1 MTILEQLARYL
12 AAKLS
17 LPFEDV
23 GAEASVFF
31 GALPDAPAKA
41 VCVYASDLRPAG
53 DDDGSRV
60 QVILRSDSDGGWPAE
75 LSARVMALLDEARDV
90 AFVPDGCYVNRVET
104 ERGFEFTG
112 TAANGAQFYAAR
124 FRIYTCGGESV

>member
-12 AAKLS
+12 AAKLN
-17 LPFEDV
+17 LPFEDLD
-23 GAEASVFF
+23 AQASVFF

-41 VCVYASDLRPAG
+41 VCVYASDLRPSG

-60 QVILRSDSDGGWPAE
+60 QVIIRSDMDGGWPAQ
-75 LSARVMALLDEARDV
+75 LAVRLMALLDEARDV
-90 AFVPDGCYVNRVET
+90 CFVPDGCYVNRVET

-112 TAANGAQFYAAR
+112 TSQNGAQYYAAR
-124 FRIYTCGGESV
+124 FRIYTCGGGLA

>member
-12 AAKLS
+12 AAKLG
-17 LPFEDV
+17 LPFEDLD
-23 GAEASVFF
+23 AEASVFF
-31 GALPDAPAKA
+31 GALPDAPARA

-60 QVILRSDSDGGWPAE
+60 QVILRSNGDSGWPAA

-124 FRIYTCGGESV
+124 FRIYTCGGEPV

>member
-12 AAKLS
+12 AAKLG
-17 LPFEDV
+17 LPFEDC

-31 GALPDAPAKA
+31 GSLPDAPAKA
-41 VCVYASDLRPAG
+41 VCVYASDLRCAG
-53 DDDGSRV
+53 DEDGSRV
-60 QVILRSDSDGGWPAE
+60 QVIVRSDSDGGWPVE
-75 LSARVMALLDEARDV
+75 LAARLMALLDEARDV
-90 AFVPDGCYVNRVET
+90 AFVPEGCYVNRVDT

-124 FRIYTCGGESV
+124 FRIYTCGAGCA